1 MTRSSD
7 GYASY
12 HIVFKEDLKH
22 VSGSPVVSNGSTH
35 FMNVVKERDPRLH
48 SDILRFLEDFHD
60 TNFFWGSRLDE
71 YTTPKFGPAEEWY
84 ECPVCGFDELPDDEV
99 LCPKCKNNMDNDDN
113 F

>member
-12 HIVFKEDLKH
+12 KIVFTEDLKK
-22 VSGSPVVSNGSTH
+22 VAGAPVATNYSTH
-35 FMNVVKERDPRLH
+35 FMNVVKQRDPRLH

-60 TNFFWGSRLDE
+60 TNFFWGKPTDE

-84 ECPVCGFDELPDDEV
+84 ECPVCGFDELPDDKV
-99 LCPKCKNNMDNDDN
+99 LCPKCKNVMDNDDN